1 MVTVR
6 DALAAA
12 VGHHQ
17 AGRLDEA
24 RPLYLS
30 ILQAIPGHP
39 DALHLL
45 GVLESQRGLPRRAVL
60 LLRRAVALR
69 PDDGDVAGNLGLALR
84 AVGDS
89 AGAVRA
95 LGRALALDPG
105 QVQAAY
111 NLGNLLLAD
120 GDAAGAVGRYRQ
132 ALARH
137 ARFPE
142 AWNNLGTAL
151 LALGRAGEAA
161 QAFAEALALRPED
174 VEARINRANA
184 LATLGRPD
192 AAARLRRQ
200 AAALAPAQADAL
212 HNAAVS
218 ALAEAG
224 LDRTV
229 THHSRLDDA
238 RIARAVRTL
247 GHALAADPRHAAAG
261 DALVGAALALLQAGR
276 ADDALLERAARAAL
290 AALRRNPRDSRAAA
304 LVAYRLHRRGRL
316 DLAARFMARFSR
328 RFTPAE
334 LAEDFELRLW
344 SMVRAE
350 RGFLDGIPP
359 ADEQLSA
366 FAPLEVLFDA
376 PAGPGEGDR
385 PILALSCDDGYYR
398 RFAGALLESAAVPH
412 GPAVHVHVINPSPE
426 TEADLAAWR
435 ARLPLGASRERVD
448 FTGWD
453 DHRRITY
460 YACIRFLRW
469 HQLLG
474 RLGRPLAH
482 VDADCTLT
490 ECTLTECTGAG
501 GLGALEEAM
510 AGFDVGL
517 LRDGRGRGPT
527 RDITVCFAWFQ
538 PTPHGR
544 AYLERTAAYIAWFLR
559 RGRGYWM
566 LDQAAPACVLDAL
579 ERRGEGPRVRAF
591 DVLDFPWVRF
601 IGEK

>member
-6 DALAAA
+6 DALAAV

-30 ILQAIPGHP
+30 ILRAIPGQP

-45 GVLESQRGLPRRAVL
+45 GVLESQQGHSGRAVP

-69 PDDGDVAGNLGLALR
+69 PDDGDFAGNLGLALR
-84 AVGDS
+84 AAGDA
-89 AGAVRA
+89 AGAARV

-120 GDAAGAVGRYRQ
+120 GDAAGAAARYRQ
-132 ALARH
+132 ALARQS
-137 ARFPE
+137 RFPE

-151 LALGRAGEAA
+151 LALGQAGEAA
-161 QAFAEALALRPED
+161 QAFGEALALRPED
-174 VEARINRANA
+174 MEARINRANA
-184 LATLGRPD
+184 MAALGRPG

-218 ALAEAG
+218 ALDDAG

-229 THHSRLDDA
+229 THHSRLDDV
-238 RIARAVRTL
+238 RVARAVRTL
-247 GHALAADPRHAAAG
+247 GHALVADPHHAAAG

-276 ADDALLERAARAAL
+276 ADTGLLDAAARAAMT
-290 AALRRNPRDSRAAA
+290 ALRRNPRDPRAAA
-304 LVAYRLHRRGRL
+304 VVAYRLHRRGRL
-316 DLAARFMARFSR
+316 DLAARFMGRFSR
-328 RFTPAE
+328 RFIPAE
-334 LAEDFELRLW
+334 LAADFELRLW

-350 RGFLDGIPP
+350 RRFLDGIPS

-366 FAPLEVLFDA
+366 FAPLEVLFEP
-376 PAGPGEGDR
+376 PAGPGLGEG

-398 RFAGALLESAAVPH
+398 RFAGALLESAVAAG

-448 FTGWD
+448 FAGWD

-474 RLGRPLAH
+474 RLGRSLAH
-482 VDADCTLT
+482 VDADCTL
-490 ECTLTECTGAG
+490 AG

-517 LRDGRGRGPT
+517 LRDGRWRGPT

-538 PTPHGR
+538 PTPRGR
-544 AYLERTAAYIAWFLR
+544 AFLERTAAYIAWFLR

-566 LDQAAPACVLDAL
+566 LDQAAPSCVLDAL
-579 ERRGEGPRVRAF
+579 ERRGEGPRVCAF